1 MEKDILKN
9 LFCIPCQ
16 LQFNGKSVHNQH
28 LSLVHKHNSDLKRKD
43 NQRNISYDFENCD
56 EKVVINHKLKEH
68 DENKPFTCDICNATF
83 TRKDSLKRHSVSV
96 HEGKK
101 PLKPFKC
108 DICSAAFPAK
118 SKLKTHFAEAHE
130 GKKPIKCDIC
140 DATFFSKR
148 FFEDTCSLSS

>member
-56 EKVVINHKLKEH
+56 EKVE
-68 DENKPFTCDICNATF
+68 
-83 TRKDSLKRHSVSV
+83 R
-96 HEGKK
+96 
-101 PLKPFKC
+101 
-108 DICSAAFPAK
+108 
-118 SKLKTHFAEAHE
+118 SKLDLKFHLSGRPVSSTLVWKVLGAASAE
-130 GKKPIKCDIC
+130 GGRWK
-140 DATFFSKR
+140 
-148 FFEDTCSLSS
+148 